1 VQIAAYIY
9 GGFIVIRQSLHTVFL
24 GLLIFL
30 AACNT
35 SVVQPD
41 TLSTAASCLNIDNG
55 IYVIKSRSS
64 GKALE
69 VQNSSLSDN
78 ARIQQWDYVKILTQ
92 QWRVERLS
100 DGYYKIVNNNSGK
113 SLHVENAS
121 LDKLARLTQWS
132 YTGANN
138 QRWCFADVGGGYV
151 AIAAKHSNRDVAV
164 LGNANGAPAQQ
175 YDTISPNGNFNWK
188 LEKITGTVTPPPTT
202 PGTLRAAADRKGL
215 KIGVAINGWALTN
228 IPQYRTIVAKEFNML
243 TPENDMK
250 WFMIHNEG
258 RNKYNFGPAD
268 RTVEFARQNNQ
279 EVRGHTL
286 VWDEDER
293 LKNSKGELTT
303 TLPRWLFQSGYT
315 PAQLNDILREHIFA
329 VMGHYKGKVNYWDVV
344 NEALLPDAN
353 QAGVDTSGFWYRNLG
368 ANYIEKSFR
377 WAREADP
384 TAKLFYN
391 DFNTD
396 GLSAKS
402 NAQYNLLKSLK
413 AKGVPIDGV
422 GLQMHLD
429 HNFPPSKADVLA
441 NFNRLSDLGL
451 EVQITEIDVLI
462 GTANPDVAL
471 LAKQAAIYRT
481 VLEACLEAKRCTS
494 FVTWGLS
501 DSINYTAGFSSYGY
515 DAAFLWDVN
524 YKPKPAYEA
533 VRQTLLK

>member
-1 VQIAAYIY
+1 MNRR
-9 GGFIVIRQSLHTVFL
+9 FLCTVVL
-24 GLLIFL
+24 AVFL

-35 SVVQPD
+35 PTIQPD
-41 TLSTAASCLNIDNG
+41 TLESSASCLNIDKG
-55 IYVIKSRSS
+55 TYVIKSRPS

-78 ARIQQWDYVKILTQ
+78 ARVQQWDYVNIPTQ

-100 DGYYKIVNNNSGK
+100 DGFYKILNNNSGK

-121 LDKLARLTQWS
+121 LAKGVRVTQWP
-132 YTGANN
+132 YTGSGN
-138 QRWCFADVGGGYV
+138 QRWCFVDVGYGYV

-164 LGNANGAPAQQ
+164 LGNDNGALAQQ

-188 LEKITGTVTPPPTT
+188 LEKINGTVTPPPTT
-202 PGTLRAAADRKGL
+202 PGTLRAAAGAKGFN
-215 KIGVAINGWALTN
+215 IGVAVNGWALAN
-228 IPQYRTIVAKEFNML
+228 VPEYRNIVAKEFNMV

-250 WFMIHNEG
+250 WFMIHSQG
-258 RNKYNFGPAD
+258 RNSYNFGPAD
-268 RTVEFARQNNQ
+268 RIVDFARQNNQ

-315 PAQLNDILREHIFA
+315 PAQLNDILREHIFT
-329 VMGHYKGKVNYWDVV
+329 VMGHYKGKVKYWDVV
-344 NEALLPDAN
+344 NEALLPQKN
-353 QAGVDTSGFWYRNLG
+353 QAGIDTSGFWYRNLG
-368 ANYIEKSFR
+368 ASYIENSFR
-377 WAREADP
+377 WARQADP
-384 TAKLFYN
+384 SAKLFYN

-396 GLSAKS
+396 GLNAKS

-429 HNFPPSKADVLA
+429 HNFPPSKADLIA

-451 EVQITEIDVLI
+451 EVHITEIDVLI
-462 GTANPDVAL
+462 GTANPDATM
-471 LAKQAAIYRT
+471 LAKQAGMYRT
-481 VLEACLEAKRCTS
+481 ALEACREAKNCTS
-494 FVTWGLS
+494 YVTWGLT

-533 VRQTLLK
+533 VRQSLLK